1 STGLCPRRKHPG
13 KLPNDCQEGKQKA
26 LRSFERRASFTPGGD
41 LLSHTVSRA
50 VPSALEGLT
59 SLFGMGRGV
68 TPPPLPPECSCRRTP
83 YGARPEAFTTETNDG
98 SLNHLTSRKSDQ
110 AARTISTG
118 RLNASLRL
126 HLRPI
131 NLVISEGPLASL
143 CWGISHLGA
152 SFALRCFQRLSHP
165 DIATRQYRWHD
176 NRYTRGPS
184 DPVLSY

>member
-1 STGLCPRRKHPG
+1 MPRLSKYLIRLGTRRVGVPRKERPPAFARGPSIYSRRRPTLPHGLPCSTIGAGGLNFSVRNG
-13 KLPNDCQEGKQKA
+13 KRCDPSAIATGKSCGA
-26 LRSFERRASFTPGGD
+26 RLRARRA
-41 LLSHTVSRA
+41 A
-50 VPSALEGLT
+50 
-59 SLFGMGRGV
+59 
-68 TPPPLPPECSCRRTP
+68 
-83 YGARPEAFTTETNDG
+83 
-98 SLNHLTSRKSDQ
+98 SLNLDADRRPTEHQKSDQ
-110 AARTISTG
+110 ASRTISTG
-118 RLNASLRL
+118 RLNASPRL

>member
-1 STGLCPRRKHPG
+1 MKNAVLGSIRTLEAEFREKKKRPPAFARGRSRYSRRRPTLPHSLPCSTIGAGGLNFSVRNG
-13 KLPNDCQEGKQKA
+13 KRC
-26 LRSFERRASFTPGGD
+26 F
-41 LLSHTVSRA
+41 
-50 VPSALEGLT
+50 PSAIAT
-59 SLFGMGRGV
+59 GMS
-68 TPPPLPPECSCRRTP
+68 TAASP
-83 YGARPEAFTTETNDG
+83 GAACYRQLNWTTGEAEAIG
-98 SLNHLTSRKSDQ
+98 QLKSDQ
-110 AARTISTG
+110 ASRTISTG
-118 RLNASLRL
+118 RLNASPRL

-143 CWGISHLGA
+143 CWGKSHLGA

>member
-1 STGLCPRRKHPG
+1 MQKERAPQLPAGPCFYKSRRRPTLPPGLPCSTIGAGGLNFSVRNG
-13 KLPNDCQEGKQKA
+13 KRC
-26 LRSFERRASFTPGGD
+26 F
-41 LLSHTVSRA
+41 
-50 VPSALEGLT
+50 PSANATGN
-59 SLFGMGRGV
+59 
-68 TPPPLPPECSCRRTP
+68 P
-83 YGARPEAFTTETNDG
+83 GARRVRDAPLRFQLKWTTGRRDIG
-98 SLNHLTSRKSDQ
+98 QIKSDQ

-118 RLNASLRL
+118 RLNASPRL

-143 CWGISHLGA
+143 RWGRSHLGA